1 MLNMIMMMNTH
12 YMMIMNRVGMINV
25 YKIITNVSKTMI
37 INLNKIMMVMIMTA
51 LTVTITMT
59 ITQPLKTATIVSA
72 TNLDTLKRTH
82 PF

>member
-1 MLNMIMMMNTH
+1 
-12 YMMIMNRVGMINV
+12 
-25 YKIITNVSKTMI
+25 MI

-72 TNLDTLKRTH
+72 TKLDTLKRTH